1 MSKKIVKT
9 EKINPIVTSNDLLLE
24 AQWPQLT
31 INEQRL
37 VVYMLSL
44 IKRDDT
50 DFQTYRISVRE
61 LANIM
66 EGSRKDLYQRFDEA
80 TEGLMKKVIR
90 WNNPD
95 EKSDGRIDK
104 TTWCSS
110 ASVIPGKGC
119 VELRFDPTIK
129 PFLLA
134 LKGNFTSWGEARAVI
149 RLKNHYSLRIYQ
161 FIKYNQGMSN
171 VDGRKSATVEVDWLR
186 QYLAIPDDTYKLFGH
201 FKSKVLISAQKD
213 IAAKSDIEFDF
224 EHIIKGRKVCE
235 LKFTWWKN
243 KRFDQMELPGVSGEG
258 KSTME
263 DILIYEF
270 GIAPEKMARD
280 LVQEHGSE
288 HIKQALQMAREYIAK
303 LKKRGKTV
311 ENVGGVARKA
321 IEEGWKPQSLEIAAL
336 SVQEKPVFE
345 KRQIEKKRAE
355 EEELENELSNQAFGK
370 YKALSD
376 LNRATLLAGFR
387 DYLLEAGHK
396 IIVERYDEGGLTP
409 GPVESIFKEYVKKR
423 LM

>member
-1 MSKKIVKT
+1 LSKKIVKT

-119 VELRFDPTIK
+119 VELRFDPTLK

-280 LVQEHGSE
+280 LVQEYGSE

-376 LNRATLLAGFR
+376 LDRATLLAGFR

-423 LM
+423 LI

>member
-119 VELRFDPTIK
+119 VELRFDPTLK

-336 SVQEKPVFE
+336 SVPEKPVFE

-376 LNRATLLAGFR
+376 LDRATLLAGFR

-423 LM
+423 LI

>member
-119 VELRFDPTIK
+119 VELRFDPTLK

-376 LNRATLLAGFR
+376 LDRATLLAGFR

>member
-1 MSKKIVKT
+1 LSKKIVKT

-66 EGSRKDLYQRFDEA
+66 EGSRKDLYQRCDEA

-119 VELRFDPTIK
+119 VELRFDPTLK

-288 HIKQALQMAREYIAK
+288 HIKLALQMAREYIAK

-376 LNRATLLAGFR
+376 LDRATLLAGFR

>member
-119 VELRFDPTIK
+119 VELRFDPTLK

-345 KRQIEKKRAE
+345 KKQIEKKRLE

-376 LNRATLLAGFR
+376 IDRATLLAGFR